1 LTAKGIFVTKYN
13 LLLKNTLKY
22 NMLIQMSIGIA
33 FNYFT
38 TPLTSHDHH
47 DPQ

>member
-1 LTAKGIFVTKYN
+1 
-13 LLLKNTLKY
+13 
-22 NMLIQMSIGIA
+22 MLIQMSIGIA

-38 TPLTSHDHH
+38 TPLTSHDDH